1 MKNKNL
7 KTISI
12 YGMMSIL
19 VLFSA
24 CSSNST
30 EEATDETATTE
41 TEMVE
46 EVEIEEA
53 SADEAAVNQSPND
66 VLMQDIKTWIATG
79 TDLKTI
85 TLDAINWEGEE
96 LSAEGRAQLDMIAGL
111 LEANPNL
118 KAEIQGHTAKK
129 GSAVE
134 DKAAKAASGIRAAWT
149 KAKLVIGHDAA
160 AKNLTAKGY
169 GSERPMEGIDPADES
184 QKRITIELS
193 K

>member
-1 MKNKNL
+1 MKNNNL
-7 KTISI
+7 KTISF
-12 YGMMSIL
+12 YTMMSIL

-24 CSSNST
+24 CNSNST
-30 EEATDETATTE
+30 KEAADETATTE
-41 TEMVE
+41 TEMVK
-46 EVEIEEA
+46 EVETDET
-53 SADEAAVNQSPND
+53 STDEAAVNQSPND
-66 VLMQDIKTWIATG
+66 VLMQDIKTWIASG

-129 GSAVE
+129 GTALE
-134 DKAAKAASGIRAAWT
+134 DKAAKAASGVRAAWT
-149 KAKLVIGHDAA
+149 KAKLVIGHEAA
-160 AKNLTAKGY
+160 AKNLTTKGY
-169 GSERPMEGIDPADES
+169 GSERPIDGIDPTDDR